1 VQRRNAIPLYYQLE
15 SILRRKIVN
24 GELLPGAALPSEDAL
39 ASEYGI
45 SRITVRQALSLL
57 EQDDLI
63 VRQRG
68 RGTFVSDHPPLID
81 SPKFSGS
88 VEDMLAMGIK
98 TKVKVLK
105 VGRVDPTELIRR
117 QLGLDEGKEVV
128 KIEKVR
134 LVGKS
139 PFSYVVNY
147 LPEEYGGRIGSADLT
162 LKPLLMILEEEFGL
176 KADEAVQSIEATAAD
191 AETANLLEVSI
202 GAPLLKVERTVL
214 DKKGRPIEHVSV
226 LYRADKYKFTVKL
239 RREQSEYNWQRS
251 IEPQAGRK

>member
-1 VQRRNAIPLYYQLE
+1 MQRRNAIPLYYQLE
-15 SILRRKIVN
+15 TILRRKIVN

-68 RGTFVSDHPPLID
+68 RGTFVSENPPLID

-88 VEDMLAMGIK
+88 VEDMLGMGIK
-98 TKVKVLK
+98 TKVKVLSM
-105 VGRVDPTELIRR
+105 GRIDPPEGVRR
-117 QLGLDEGKEVV
+117 LLGLDEGKEVV
-128 KIEKVR
+128 RIEKVR
-134 LVGKS
+134 LVDKS
-139 PFSYVVNY
+139 PFSYLINY
-147 LPEEYGGRIGSADLT
+147 LPLEYGGKIESADLT
-162 LKPLLMILEEEFGL
+162 TKPLLMILEEELGL
-176 KADEAVQSIEATAAD
+176 KADEAVQSIEATTAD
-191 AETANLLEVSI
+191 AEVARLLEVWI
-202 GAPLLKVERTVL
+202 GAPLLKVERTVF
-214 DKKGRPIEHVSV
+214 DTAGGPIEHVSV

-251 IEPQAGRK
+251 VEPQAGRK